1 MNQRTIKSEVRI
13 EGVGLHTGAKAS
25 ILFKPAEANHG
36 IKFRR
41 IDLPDQ
47 PTILADVSKVIST
60 NRGTTIQEG
69 IAQVWTV
76 EHTLSALTGLGIDN
90 VLIEINGPEI
100 PILDGS
106 SIGFVNAILA
116 VGVKDLAESKD
127 CYFITEPF
135 TFEDEDTGAEYMA
148 MPNDRLE
155 ITTMVD
161 FNSKTLGQQFASLE
175 CLDDYITQIAPCR
188 TFVFIHE
195 LQKLIGEN
203 LIKGGDL
210 DNAIVIV
217 DRILSQEELDDIAV
231 KLHKPSVKVEKKGY

>member
-1 MNQRTIKSEVRI
+1 M
-13 EGVGLHTGAKAS
+13 
-25 ILFKPAEANHG
+25 
-36 IKFRR
+36 
-41 IDLPDQ
+41 
-47 PTILADVSKVIST
+47 
-60 NRGTTIQEG
+60 
-69 IAQVWTV
+69 
-76 EHTLSALTGLGIDN
+76 
-90 VLIEINGPEI
+90 
-100 PILDGS
+100 
-106 SIGFVNAILA
+106 
-116 VGVKDLAESKD
+116 AESKD

-231 KLHKPSVKVEKKGY
+231 KLHKPSVKVALSPFAKAPMVHVIAVVPAQLPFVVARETNVVPAGMVSVNTTPVASSGPLFDTTIV